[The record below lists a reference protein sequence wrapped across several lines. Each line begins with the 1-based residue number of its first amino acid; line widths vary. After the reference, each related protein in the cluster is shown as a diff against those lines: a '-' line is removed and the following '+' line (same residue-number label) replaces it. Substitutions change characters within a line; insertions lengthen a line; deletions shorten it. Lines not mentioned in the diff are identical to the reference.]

1 MKVNLT
7 PAEKLQREIVPVLDQ
22 LVTLMRDF
30 DKDVGAPDDMIDADM
45 RCRVVAGI
53 CHDLQLDP
61 LTVATIM
68 LPYLCVIEDNCQ
80 DCKQPSEAKS

>member
-7 PAEKLQREIVPVLDQ
+7 PAEKLQKKIMPVLDQ
-22 LVTLMRDF
+22 LHALMRDY
-30 DKDVGAPDDMIDADM
+30 DRESGTPAGMMDADM

-61 LTVATIM
+61 LTVATMMIA
-68 LPYLCVIEDNCQ
+68 YLAAIEENCP
-80 DCKQPSEAKS
+80 DCQKRRAKK